1 MALPP
6 EAAIVPMLLEV
17 LHVMGRA
24 RASDVKARMRP
35 LIESYPGVTLA
46 DMAATVPSGP
56 KPLWENRVEWARNS
70 LRKDGL
76 LDGRHWGWWELT
88 EAGREEARRL
98 RRD

>member
-6 EAAIVPMLLEV
+6 EATIVPMLLEV
-17 LHVMGRA
+17 LHAMGRA
-24 RASDVKARMRP
+24 RASDVKLRMRP
-35 LIESYPGVTLA
+35 LIEGHPGVTPI

-56 KPLWENRVEWARNS
+56 KPLWENRIEWARNS

-76 LDGRHWGWWELT
+76 LDGRYRGWWVLT
-88 EAGREEARRL
+88 EAGREEARRR